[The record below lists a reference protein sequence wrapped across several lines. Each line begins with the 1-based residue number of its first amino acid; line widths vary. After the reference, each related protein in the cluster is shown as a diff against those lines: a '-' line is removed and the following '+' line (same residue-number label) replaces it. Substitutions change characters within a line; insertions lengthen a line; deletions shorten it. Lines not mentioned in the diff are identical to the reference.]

1 MQKSEKQS
9 RQEKLGWTK
18 AEIDKCWSP
27 AESPPRL
34 ASGSIPRDGFQLV
47 ATCSPEFV
55 IEYLETPDLVPVN
68 VDQYSTMDA
77 LIAFIAVM
85 SMRYGLYCPE
95 TVRRVC
101 TFLRRYTLD
110 ELNAELQ
117 AGRSFVLVPTY
128 KEPRFTDEDLI
139 LVNLRQICG
148 DHIYP
153 GFLLDVAA
161 AVATVNARIRRE
173 GGAA

>member
-27 AESPPRL
+27 AEASPRL
-34 ASGSIPRDGFQLV
+34 ASGTIPRDGFQLV

-55 IEYLETPDLVPVN
+55 IEYLGTPHLVQVN
-68 VDQYSTMDA
+68 VDQYSTMDV
-77 LIAFIAVM
+77 LIGFIAVM
-85 SMRYGLYCPE
+85 SMRYGLYSPE
-95 TVRRVC
+95 MVRRVC
-101 TFLRRYTLD
+101 SFLRQYTLD

-117 AGRSFVLVPTY
+117 AGRSFVLVPTNR
-128 KEPRFTDEDLI
+128 EPRFTDEELS

-153 GFLLDVAA
+153 GLLLDVAA
-161 AVATVNARIRRE
+161 AVAAVNARISLQDNTT
-173 GGAA
+173 